1 MGVKEQ
7 KEAEEWRVKAWKS
20 NLLNLAQRMLLALP
34 LQHHEVSRWCSFL
47 HGSQMVSAEPP
58 LLMGTAG
65 L

>member
-7 KEAEEWRVKAWKS
+7 KEPEEWRVKAWKS

-34 LQHHEVSRWCSFL
+34 LQHHEVSRWYSFL
-47 HGSQMVSAEPP
+47 HGSQTMSAEPP
-58 LLMGTAG
+58 LLGTAG